1 MSKFAILI
9 KPFGVYVKAWGFF
22 VEQGGTTGEW
32 GRSWTQVE
40 ARDIEAAR
48 RKGLKMRDAPKR
60 KRHNFKAA
68 AARNAEAFASTKS
81 KDGMYP
87 I

>member
-9 KPFGVYVKAWGFF
+9 KPHGVYVKEWTFF
-22 VEQGGTTGEW
+22 VKQGGTKEDW
-32 GRSWTQVE
+32 GKNWKQVE

-48 RKGLKMRDAPKR
+48 RKGLRIRDGR
-60 KRHNFKAA
+60 FRRA
-68 AARNAEAFASTKS
+68 AARNAKAFASTRS
-81 KDGMYP
+81 KDGQYP